1 VTERTLLRGGM
12 VIDGTGSPATPAD
25 VLLEDGVITAVEA
38 PGRLGEDAAAVRQ
51 LDGAVLCP
59 GFIDVHSHAD
69 NAPLLTED
77 DQSKITQGVTTE
89 VVGNCG
95 FSLAP
100 VSNTHRDALRGLMG
114 RIFPPLDV
122 DWSTLPELFAATDA
136 AGYVTNYAPLVGHHS
151 LRVAAMG
158 MADGAPDADQLAAM
172 RRATEEAF
180 EAGAFG
186 LSTGLIYPPGLF
198 ARDAEIQALA
208 EVMPVDRPYVT
219 HMRGEG
225 RMLLDSIAEAI
236 RIGENAG
243 RPVQVSHLKAAGR
256 AVWGRMGEAL
266 ALLDAARERGVD
278 VTHDVYPYL
287 AGSTMLTA
295 TLPPWF
301 QEGGNPAVLRR
312 LEETA
317 SLDRL
322 RRDIESD
329 DGTWENHVTACGWG
343 GIVVASTRS
352 HTHDGK
358 SLQQIAE
365 DTGVEPLQALIDV
378 LRAEELEAS
387 MIIFSMQEDDLV
399 EALRHPLTMIG
410 SDGLPPGGGGKP
422 HPRMW
427 GTFPRVLSRYVRE
440 TGVLSLE
447 EAIRKMTSLPAHR
460 FGLRDRGEV
469 RPGAVAD
476 LVVLDPAVV
485 HDVADY
491 DDPVRPARGIVD
503 VFVGGRLAVDGGT
516 YVKKRQGTRLTP
528 AAP

>member
-1 VTERTLLRGGM
+1 VSTRTLLTGGLL
-12 VIDGTGSPATPAD
+12 VDGTGGPARPAD
-25 VLLEDGVITAVEA
+25 VLVDGSSIAEVQE
-38 PGRLGEDAAAVRQ
+38 PGRLRGDGATVRD
-51 LDGAVLCP
+51 LAGAVLCP

-69 NAPLLTED
+69 NAPLLAED

-100 VSNTHRDALRGLMG
+100 IDEAHREALRGLMA
-114 RIFPPLDV
+114 RIFPPV
-122 DWSTLPELFAATDA
+122 DASWSSLAEFFEQTDA
-136 AGYVTNYAPLVGHHS
+136 AGYVTNYAPLVGHHA

-158 MADGAPDADQLAAM
+158 MADGAPDAEQLAAM
-172 RRATEEAF
+172 RRAAEDALAT
-180 EAGAFG
+180 GAFG
-186 LSTGLIYPPGLF
+186 LSSGLIYPPGLF
-198 ARDAEIQALA
+198 AEDGELQTLAKAL
-208 EVMPVDRPYVT
+208 PPGRPYVT

-225 RMLLDSIAEAI
+225 SMLLGSIAEAI
-236 RIGENAG
+236 RVGEVSD

-266 ALLDAARERGVD
+266 QLLDDARQRGVD

-301 QEGGNPAVLRR
+301 QEGGNPSVLRR
-312 LEETA
+312 LEDPA
-317 SLDRL
+317 ALARL

-343 GIVVASTRS
+343 GIVVASSRS
-352 HTHDGK
+352 HAHDGR
-358 SLQQIAE
+358 SLQQIA
-365 DTGVEPLQALIDV
+365 DAAGVEPFQALVDV
-378 LRAEELEAS
+378 LRGEELEAS
-387 MIIFSMQEDDLV
+387 MIIFSMREEDLV

-410 SDGLPPGGGGKP
+410 SDGLPPGGGGRP

-440 TGVLSLE
+440 TGVLTLE
-447 EAIRKMTSLPAHR
+447 EAIRKMTSLPAGR
-460 FGLRDRGEV
+460 FGLDGRGEV

-476 LVVLDPAVV
+476 LVVLDPATV
-485 HDVADY
+485 HDEADY
-491 DDPVRPARGIVD
+491 DDPVRPATGILD
-503 VFVGGRLAVDGGT
+503 VLVGGRLVVDGGN
-516 YVKKRQGTRLTP
+516 YVGERAGARLVP
-528 AAP
+528 SR